1 MKRSNKIQNLYQ
13 PIFIDLGTK
22 DSIEDFILKLQDIEN
37 SNTDKFLEYLN
48 QLTYQEKI
56 DEASKILER
65 IQDSNEYIYIIDAG
79 CIIQPTKRVAEWY
92 LELISSQK
100 HTNVL
105 SLNVIS
111 KFRPSNE
118 FLRKNDKI
126 FHIHLSNLSDR
137 DTEKLFVKYSL
148 LLGLDLVQEDA
159 LKILNV
165 LNGIPSQV
173 HFTVE
178 YIKDYGIS
186 DAIKNLNNIIDYGET
201 QVYYLIDLVKSKG
214 EESFELLILL
224 ANFEFISY
232 DFLYSITGNDGF
244 IQEQLED
251 LYILGVFDL
260 VGANKEYIKI
270 HHPIKDY
277 LSRLKAKVSPKY
289 NTKLKDSIKNFV
301 STLGNKNDFN
311 DISELLY
318 SVKGAI
324 LAGHSLPNQYYI
336 PSFVLKT
343 IVDLYYKGNYQ
354 SVISLVD
361 KVLENTK
368 NLDHTIIR
376 EFNYWLCLS
385 LAKTKNNR
393 FEIEVQKLDGIDYD
407 YLYGFFYRFKRDFD
421 RAQKHLQL
429 AVNKSPN
436 FQRAKRELVNIL
448 LLRED
453 FEVALITAKE
463 NYENQKLNAFHIQ
476 AYFLCLI
483 RKKYRSKEDK
493 EILDEL
499 FKNIDRSYDSR
510 AKEIANVMKG
520 EYEFHI
526 NSNTAE
532 AISILRECIKTNIS
546 KHFPIKSLINV
557 YEKTGMTVAANE
569 LKHSRNYK
577 DLSYLD

>member
-1 MKRSNKIQNLYQ
+1 M
-13 PIFIDLGTK
+13 
-22 DSIEDFILKLQDIEN
+22 
-37 SNTDKFLEYLN
+37 
-48 QLTYQEKI
+48 
-56 DEASKILER
+56 
-65 IQDSNEYIYIIDAG
+65 
-79 CIIQPTKRVAEWY
+79 
-92 LELISSQK
+92 
-100 HTNVL
+100 
-105 SLNVIS
+105 
-111 KFRPSNE
+111 
-118 FLRKNDKI
+118 
-126 FHIHLSNLSDR
+126 
-137 DTEKLFVKYSL
+137 
-148 LLGLDLVQEDA
+148 
-159 LKILNV
+159 
-165 LNGIPSQV
+165 
-173 HFTVE
+173 
-178 YIKDYGIS
+178 
-186 DAIKNLNNIIDYGET
+186 
-201 QVYYLIDLVKSKG
+201 
-214 EESFELLILL
+214 
-224 ANFEFISY
+224 
-232 DFLYSITGNDGF
+232 
-244 IQEQLED
+244 
-251 LYILGVFDL
+251 
-260 VGANKEYIKI
+260 
-270 HHPIKDY
+270 
-277 LSRLKAKVSPKY
+277 
-289 NTKLKDSIKNFV
+289 
-301 STLGNKNDFN
+301 
-311 DISELLY
+311 
-318 SVKGAI
+318 
-324 LAGHSLPNQYYI
+324 
-336 PSFVLKT
+336 
-343 IVDLYYKGNYQ
+343 DLYYKGNYQ